1 MARYRLLITLAIVS
15 LAFASYGDQPVFA
28 PRDPSAAR
36 KDFSNVDPSTAI
48 DALNLGTMATEAKTD
63 YIATDTF
70 TGHTA
75 DNSDVHGCS
84 AVASASA
91 VADALSAA
99 NASDA
104 LLLRLDG
111 SRAMTGNI
119 KFAGAYGIYA
129 NTSDGADNTYI
140 TVAGGGTGSTDR
152 GAVIHMAGNEL
163 STVGGT
169 IRYYG
174 GNVSSG
180 DHIFYTGSGIERMR
194 ITSGGRVGIG
204 VTDPYS
210 ALEVSPAISLRNTD
224 NKTMRALHGSRFGYS
239 GSYKAIVLGDPANN
253 ETVCIGYDP
262 INNTTSQFS
271 GNGYELLMRNGM
283 VIKTPNSADN
293 ALLTYMKLVDGN
305 VLIGTTTDDGT
316 NKLQVNGSVAISSFM
331 QLASPTAIPTA
342 AAGRI
347 YFNGTES
354 KFKKCTDGSNW
365 VDM

>member
-174 GNVSSG
+174 GNVITG
-180 DHIFYTGSGIERMR
+180 DHIFYTGAGSERFRIGYDGTLTAASPLLFSSNNGVGRNTNDESDNGSLAFWGGGGAASTRGSYVQVFGNERATYGGKIYYSAGNVSTGHHQFYTGNDVERMR
-194 ITSGGRVGIG
+194 
-204 VTDPYS
+204 
-210 ALEVSPAISLRNTD
+210 
-224 NKTMRALHGSRFGYS
+224 
-239 GSYKAIVLGDPANN
+239 
-253 ETVCIGYDP
+253 
-262 INNTTSQFS
+262 
-271 GNGYELLMRNGM
+271 
-283 VIKTPNSADN
+283 
-293 ALLTYMKLVDGN
+293 LTYGGN
-305 VLIGTTTDDGT
+305 LLIGTTTDDGT